1 MSSVAADFVVARLA
15 IARTDLVAHQWRR
28 RLALQA
34 SMSIFF

>member
-28 RLALQA
+28 RLALQV
-34 SMSIFF
+34 SMRIFF

>member
-1 MSSVAADFVVARLA
+1 MSSVAADFVFARA
-15 IARTDLVAHQWRR
+15 IARTDLVARQWRR